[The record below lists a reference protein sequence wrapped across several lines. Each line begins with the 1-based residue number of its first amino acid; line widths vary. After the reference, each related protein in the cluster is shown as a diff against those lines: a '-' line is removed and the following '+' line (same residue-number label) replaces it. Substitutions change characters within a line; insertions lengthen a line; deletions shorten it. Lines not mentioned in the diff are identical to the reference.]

1 MLYFRV
7 RCIVQS
13 HLTRTENGV
22 QTIHFTIAQLKAAQ
36 ILAAQ
41 QDIRYYLNGVF
52 IEATPFETR
61 LVATDG
67 HKAGVFRYAV
77 ENDVLA
83 GATVEV
89 IIPHEAIDRL
99 KAAKSDMTAVVRLE
113 VEDRQCSLCVDAMGA
128 RIQFVAVDGRYPDY
142 RRIFPKTMS
151 GVPGQY
157 RADLLMDFAK
167 AAKLLIKKSPAV
179 MPRLTYN
186 GSCARVSF
194 DDYDDFAGVVMGWQ
208 IPVASKTRPAD
219 TSWI

>member
-1 MLYFRV
+1 M
-7 RCIVQS
+7 
-13 HLTRTENGV
+13 
-22 QTIHFTIAQLKAAQ
+22 
-36 ILAAQ
+36 
-41 QDIRYYLNGVF
+41 F
-52 IEATPFETR
+52 IEATPYETR

-77 ENDVLA
+77 ENDVPA
-83 GATVEV
+83 GETAEV

-99 KAAKSDMTAVVRLE
+99 KAAKSDLVHFVRLE

-186 GSCARVSF
+186 GDSARVSF
-194 DDYDDFAGVVMGWQ
+194 DDYDDFAGVIAGCRL
-208 IPVASKTRPAD
+208 ANGSRLAD